1 MKQHKKSK
9 IMNYIVKDWYALTM
23 IIISYAFAII
33 MLLQPFIFHK
43 LSLERIHSLPSQLF
57 DPVITG
63 LCLIIFA
70 SVKLLGQILKNK
82 SIRLLGLMALNIV
95 WAITAVSLFYRFLH
109 GSQSAT
115 FLLSFA
121 MVLIG
126 FGQAL
131 RGDYGQRLH

>member
-43 LSLERIHSLPSQLF
+43 SSLERIHSLPSQLF

-95 WAITAVSLFYRFLH
+95 WAITAVSLFYRFYMGHNQQL
-109 GSQSAT
+109 
-115 FLLSFA
+115 FYYLLQWF
-121 MVLIG
+121 
-126 FGQAL
+126 
-131 RGDYGQRLH
+131 